1 MTYAL
6 YSKGFKGHADKS
18 LETHLKYYTFLNSII
33 NHSNYYFLLIHGY
46 FYIKLLGTYC
56 ENIKLYN

>member
-1 MTYAL
+1 MN
-6 YSKGFKGHADKS
+6 SKRFKGHADKS
-18 LETHLKYYTFLNSII
+18 LETYLKYYTFLNSSSII
-33 NHSNYYFLLIHGY
+33 IHSNYYFLLIHGY